1 MLRILTELVHVE
13 WVKHFGVL
21 LTEWSLISEEQ
32 GASEGL
38 GAVTSQGLS
47 AQA

>member
-1 MLRILTELVHVE
+1 
-13 WVKHFGVL
+13 VKHFGVL